1 MLIVNFR
8 YPLFQYTQFS
18 LIIEEIIQSII
29 IAPMMI
35 RMGVI
40 FFISRTNKKKT
51 NKNAVQMSI
60 QYKNQFSIHLIYWY
74 EVSLNQCF
82 FLAPRGFS
90 LLRYMYEYAQF
101 GVYYT
106 HIMWVGEQL
115 IWFVYELRI
124 NSWIHTDASPLL
136 ISNDPIQ
143 FFFICLNRF
152 LFSRM
157 KKKIIIFFFRFSFV
171 LSFDSLIQ
179 MIQSL

>member
-1 MLIVNFR
+1 MLPWWFGWVW
-8 YPLFQYTQFS
+8 
-18 LIIEEIIQSII
+18 
-29 IAPMMI
+29 
-35 RMGVI
+35 
-40 FFISRTNKKKT
+40 FFFYLSHKQKKT

-90 LLRYMYEYAQF
+90 LLRYVYEYAQF

-115 IWFVYELRI
+115 LGFVYELRI

-143 FFFICLNRF
+143 FFLFVWIDFCFLVWRRKLLFI
-152 LFSRM
+152 
-157 KKKIIIFFFRFSFV
+157 FFRFSFV

>member
-1 MLIVNFR
+1 MLPWWFGWVWF
-8 YPLFQYTQFS
+8 
-18 LIIEEIIQSII
+18 
-29 IAPMMI
+29 
-35 RMGVI
+35 

-143 FFFICLNRF
+143 FFFYLFESIFVFSYEEENYYFF
-152 LFSRM
+152 LS
-157 KKKIIIFFFRFSFV
+157 IFFCLIIRFINTDDTVS
-171 LSFDSLIQ
+171 INN
-179 MIQSL
+179 